1 MFATPRECKVVA
13 SRPSRPLETAGETLW
28 LYLHEGRKPDFWRY
42 ASNDRIPGW
51 SRRLSSIP
59 FTIASGYGGR
69 PQDSNCFRS
78 EIHSRAKIHMS
89 HMGGCLVSNR
99 TSRAHTAQHLGELFT
114 GDEVTDQVQLSALK
128 RVRVLECQPGEL
140 TDVLARDI
148 GDLHVVRGHACE
160 DSILH
165 G

>member
-99 TSRAHTAQHLGELFT
+99 TSRAHTAQQLGEVVAAGSPLLELLHAIRWAT
-114 GDEVTDQVQLSALK
+114 RWSAGTASSGSSTDAVSSSVGA
-128 RVRVLECQPGEL
+128 VL
-140 TDVLARDI
+140 
-148 GDLHVVRGHACE
+148 
-160 DSILH
+160 
-165 G
+165 